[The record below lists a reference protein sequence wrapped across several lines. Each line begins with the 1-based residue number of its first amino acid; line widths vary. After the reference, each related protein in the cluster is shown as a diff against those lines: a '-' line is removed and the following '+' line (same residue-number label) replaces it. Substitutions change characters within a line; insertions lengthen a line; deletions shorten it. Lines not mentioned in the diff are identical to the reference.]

1 MNVFV
6 LDNDIVKCAQYH
18 YDKHVIK
25 IILESAQMLSAT
37 LRLNVDQN
45 KLN

>member
-1 MNVFV
+1 MNIFV
-6 LDNDIVKCAQYH
+6 LDNDIIKCAQYH
-18 YDKHVIK
+18 CYKHVIK
-25 IILESAQMLSAT
+25 MILESAQILSAT